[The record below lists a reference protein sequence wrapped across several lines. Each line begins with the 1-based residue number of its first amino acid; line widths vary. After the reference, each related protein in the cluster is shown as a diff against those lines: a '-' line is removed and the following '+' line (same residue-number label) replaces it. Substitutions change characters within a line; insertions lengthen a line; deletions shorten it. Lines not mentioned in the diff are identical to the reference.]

1 VHKLGVR
8 GYVFDVV
15 GRPIRASVRVV
26 GLPNITI
33 WSDDDHGDY
42 YRLLMPGR
50 YQVWAYANGKRSAV
64 QDIHVLRD
72 QVTHCTSLVVPS
84 HPRALISRT
93 SPARAQ

>member
-72 QVTHCTSLVVPS
+72 QVTYCTSLAPS